1 MDRRGWNLA
10 LGFQEVFTAIVRL
23 RYNRQAVT
31 DAEAFRAH
39 LKKALAAAEQEARS
53 SGSSPDDVR
62 QVIFAVVAFLDESV
76 LSSGNPVFANWP
88 RLPLQMELFGHQLA
102 GEIFFQELQKT
113 LNRNDSPE
121 VADLLEVYYLCLL
134 LGFRGRYAAGGDLRS
149 IMGAIQDKILRVR
162 GPAQPLS
169 PRGAIPA
176 DAVRLVQSDRWS
188 RILGRTALIAAGVV
202 IALFVLFKVLLMS
215 GVSSLSELAAGL
227 LK

>member
-1 MDRRGWNLA
+1 
-10 LGFQEVFTAIVRL
+10 
-23 RYNRQAVT
+23 
-31 DAEAFRAH
+31 
-39 LKKALAAAEQEARS
+39 
-53 SGSSPDDVR
+53 
-62 QVIFAVVAFLDESV
+62 
-76 LSSGNPVFANWP
+76 
-88 RLPLQMELFGHQLA
+88 
-102 GEIFFQELQKT
+102 
-113 LNRNDSPE
+113 

-202 IALFVLFKVLLMS
+202 IALFVVFKVLLMS